1 MRARRSV
8 PAITVSRHQIGFH
21 QSTLINA
28 YNLRHYLLFVDLMM
42 EFSDFNFSSAE
53 EISLALAQRLKR
65 LRIQKEIAQAD
76 MAERMGVSRSTLN
89 TLENTGKASVIAW
102 IKLVQCLGQEGQLQP
117 LFKPVVA
124 SIADMAQQQKPARQ
138 RVSRTRRIRK
148 ATP

>member
-1 MRARRSV
+1 
-8 PAITVSRHQIGFH
+8 
-21 QSTLINA
+21 
-28 YNLRHYLLFVDLMM
+28 MM
-42 EFSDFNFSSAE
+42 ELLDFNFSSAE
-53 EISLALAQRLKR
+53 EISLTLAQRLKR

-138 RVSRTRRIRK
+138 RVSRTRRIPK